1 MICYSCHQLKP
12 LKYLSLII
20 TGLVTF
26 TDTTLLSA
34 ENAPKDY
41 YSASK
46 IGQFNPLEI
55 KIESIDVFPYSTPVH
70 LQTLLSSR
78 SSSTTAGLSLLLNLK
93 RGVRIMITLNIDLA
107 DCLING
113 QFGVVLD
120 FVYTDSSITK
130 FYVKLDDE
138 NAGKNAILKD
148 LYPSKYK
155 IVPTQRIEA
164 NIIISKTFFRNI
176 QKKKNFHWKF
186 KALLYLIQLLLH

>member
-1 MICYSCHQLKP
+1 MDENFANILNNIRIGKCFEDNVKQPQMRKKP
-12 LKYLSLII
+12 IEN
-20 TGLVTF
+20 VHP
-26 TDTTLLSA
+26 DTTLLFA
-34 ENAPKDY
+34 ENAPKDD

-93 RGVRIMITLNIDLA
+93 KGVRIMMTSNIDLA

-130 FYVKLDDE
+130 FYVKL
-138 NAGKNAILKD
+138 
-148 LYPSKYK
+148 
-155 IVPTQRIEA
+155 
-164 NIIISKTFFRNI
+164 
-176 QKKKNFHWKF
+176 
-186 KALLYLIQLLLH
+186 